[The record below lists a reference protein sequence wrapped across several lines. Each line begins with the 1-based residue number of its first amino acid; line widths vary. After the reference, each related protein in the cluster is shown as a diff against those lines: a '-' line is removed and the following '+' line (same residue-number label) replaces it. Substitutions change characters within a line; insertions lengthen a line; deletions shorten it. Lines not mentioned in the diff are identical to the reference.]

1 MGELLKNIE
10 KNRLRNHQKGNKN
23 ILYKHEEILRRS
35 KIKTRLIIS
44 YGLLVLIPLLVMGI
58 TSIIQSKNSINNK
71 ISNFSSQII
80 SQVEVNISNSMND
93 SSNFARTIITDSNLQ
108 EYFESEQNTESLMDY
123 RKVNNLNELIQNKA
137 ANKNGVTGFGIVN
150 VNNKKIGKLQ
160 LADDEIKKIFN
171 LSSKAKGKF
180 VWTLN
185 KNSAGYRIFTSAQIN
200 TLSTGKNFG
209 IVVEELNPK
218 LFTDLFKNINLGTNS
233 DIFAINSEGTI
244 VLSEDLD
251 LIGTE
256 YTDGSIIKNIKYIEN
271 SLSGTGNSVKQIRD
285 TFSTSDGK
293 SLVSYTPLSGTN
305 WYVVGVIP
313 YSYINSESSILRDST
328 IAIGLISFII
338 SMFLA
343 LTISRSI
350 SNPLGNLVSIMN
362 RAKEGNLTIHVND
375 SSKDEI
381 GEVTNAFNDM
391 VNKMNVLIGD
401 VKILAENVLGST
413 KTITEVSEH
422 SYSASEEIG
431 ATMSEIAKG
440 ASNQA
445 ISVKEGM
452 DCMNSLSHEINEI
465 SRKKENVSLVLEET
479 KRMKEDAGVSIKLL
493 NSKAEETNK
502 VSTKIVGDISAL
514 NLDIKDIKGIV
525 QLIGDI
531 AEQTNLL
538 ALNAAIEAARAGES
552 GKGFAVVADEVRKL
566 ADKSKESAVQINRI
580 INNIQNKAEVVVKE
594 ATSSNVI
601 INEQIDAVEKTD
613 NAFKIIFEGMNQISY
628 KLEEMIGSINE
639 IVISKDKT
647 QIAMESIAFI
657 SEETVAATEQVSAGA
672 QEQIDGIQKVSQFAE
687 ELNEVAEKLNSA
699 VYEFTLN

>member
-1 MGELLKNIE
+1 MDKFLNI
-10 KNRLRNHQKGNKN
+10 KRKKLSNHKKVKKN
-23 ILYKHEEILRRS
+23 ILYKYEEILRRS

-44 YGLLVLIPLLVMGI
+44 YGLLVLIPLLIIGI

-80 SQVEVNISNSMND
+80 SQVGVNISNSMYDN
-93 SSNFARTIITDSNLQ
+93 SNFARTIITDSSLQ
-108 EYFESEQNTESLMDY
+108 EFFESEQNTDY
-123 RKVNNLNELIQNKA
+123 TKVNKLNELIQSKVA
-137 ANKNGVTGFGIVN
+137 TKNGVTGFGIVN
-150 VNNKKIGKLQ
+150 VNNKKMGKLQ
-160 LADDEIKKIFN
+160 LSDDEIKKLFD
-171 LSSKAKGKF
+171 LSGKAKGKF
-180 VWTLN
+180 VWSLN
-185 KNSAGYRIFTSAQIN
+185 KSSLGYRIFTSAQIN
-200 TLSTGKNFG
+200 TLTTGKNFG

-244 VLSEDLD
+244 VLSEDSN

-256 YTDGSIIKNIKYIEN
+256 YADRSIIQKIQDLES
-271 SLSGTGNSVKQIRD
+271 SLSGTSDSAKQARD

-293 SLVSYTPLSGTN
+293 SMVSYTTLSGTD
-305 WYVVGVIP
+305 WYVVGIIP
-313 YSYINSESSILRDST
+313 YSYINSESNILRNDT
-328 IAIGLISFII
+328 ITIGLISFII
-338 SMFLA
+338 AMLLA
-343 LTISRSI
+343 LIISRSI

-362 RAKEGNLTIHVND
+362 KAKEGNLTMHIND

-381 GEVTNAFNDM
+381 SEVTNAFNDM
-391 VNKMNVLIGD
+391 VNKINLLIAD
-401 VKILAENVLGST
+401 VKILAENILGST
-413 KTITEVSEH
+413 EIITEVSEH
-422 SYSASEEIG
+422 SYSASEEIA

-445 ISVKEGM
+445 LSVNEGM
-452 DCMNSLSHEINEI
+452 DCMNNLSHEINKV

-479 KRMKEDAGVSIKLL
+479 KKLKEDAGVSIGIL

-502 VSTKIVGDISAL
+502 VSVKIVGDIADL
-514 NLDIKDIKGIV
+514 NLNIKDIRGIV

-552 GKGFAVVADEVRKL
+552 GRGFAVVADEVRKL

-580 INNIQNKAEVVVKE
+580 INDIQNKAEVVVRE
-594 ATSSNVI
+594 ATNSSVI
-601 INEQIDAVEKTD
+601 INQQIEAVEKTD
-613 NAFKIIFEGMNQISY
+613 NAFKTIFEGMNQISY
-628 KLEEMIGSINE
+628 QLEDMIRSINE

-647 QIAMESIAFI
+647 KIAMDSIASV
-657 SEETVAATEQVSAGA
+657 SEETAAATEQVSAGA

-687 ELNEVAEKLNSA
+687 ELNEVVEKLNSA
-699 VYEFTLN
+699 VNEFVIN

>member
-1 MGELLKNIE
+1 MGKFLKNIK
-10 KNRLRNHQKGNKN
+10 KNKLRNHKKVNKN
-23 ILYKHEEILRRS
+23 ILYKYEEILRKS

-80 SQVEVNISNSMND
+80 SQVGVNISNSMND
-93 SSNFARTIITDSNLQ
+93 SSNFARTIVTDSNLQ
-108 EYFESEQNTESLMDY
+108 EYFESEQNIESLIDY

-137 ANKNGVTGFGIVN
+137 SNKNGVTGFGIVD
-150 VNNKKIGKLQ
+150 VNNKKMGKIQ
-160 LADDEIKKIFN
+160 LADDEIKKVFD

-180 VWTLN
+180 VWSLN
-185 KNSAGYRIFTSAQIN
+185 KSSAGYRIFTAAQIN
-200 TLSTGKNFG
+200 TLTTGKNFG

-244 VLSEDLD
+244 VLSEDLN

-256 YTDGSIIKNIKYIEN
+256 YKDVEIIQNIKDIEN
-271 SLSGTGNSVKQIRD
+271 NLSGTSGLAKQIREN
-285 TFSTSDGK
+285 FSTSNGE
-293 SLVSYTPLSGTN
+293 SLVSYTPLSGTD

-313 YSYINSESSILRDST
+313 YSYINSESSILRNNT

-338 SMFLA
+338 SMFIA
-343 LTISRSI
+343 LIISRSI
-350 SNPLGNLVSIMN
+350 SNPLGKLVSIMN
-362 RAKEGNLTIHVND
+362 NAKEGNLTMHIND
-375 SSKDEI
+375 NSKDEI
-381 GEVTNAFNDM
+381 GEVTNAFNGM
-391 VNKMNVLIGD
+391 VNKMNILIGD

-413 KTITEVSEH
+413 KIIAEVSEH

-431 ATMSEIAKG
+431 ATMSEIARG

-445 ISVKEGM
+445 LSVNKGM

-479 KRMKEDAGVSIKLL
+479 KKLNEDACFSIEIL
-493 NSKAEETNK
+493 NKKAEETNK

-580 INNIQNKAEVVVKE
+580 INDIQNKAEVVVKE
-594 ATSSNVI
+594 ATSSSVI
-601 INEQIDAVEKTD
+601 IMDQIEAVEKTD

-628 KLEEMIGSINE
+628 KLEEMIVSINE

-647 QIAMESIAFI
+647 KIAMESIASI
-657 SEETVAATEQVSAGA
+657 SEETVAATEQVSAGT
-672 QEQIDGIQKVSQFAE
+672 QEQINGIQKVSQFAE
-687 ELNEVAEKLNSA
+687 ELNEVVEKLNSA
-699 VYEFTLN
+699 VYEFKLN